1 MATNDATCVT
11 KVSSTTADAQSKA
24 KVIAYREVG
33 HSIASQFPT
42 IDFNPLPSLTNR
54 HVQTISG
61 VYLRTVDSYK
71 YVTVS
76 SAVELAQVSATSLVS
91 AFWTKDTDNS
101 AASAASARLSLNPDR
116 EGFYDERQR
125 FETPDGDFFDVD
137 FKYCDELS
145 WEIPSKG
152 TVVVLHGLQSNSQSS
167 LSVDMAT
174 AYINQGFDV
183 AFMNFRGCSGEMN
196 RKMAGYH
203 LGFTDD
209 LKQFLEH
216 LKIEREKEPNNSNSI
231 HASRP
236 VFLSGFSL
244 GSNVVL
250 KCLGELGETAHTE
263 YGIYGAAVC
272 GVPFDQE
279 RNINFVQAPG
289 FNRMVYMNFL
299 LRSLK
304 ERSLEQ
310 MQLFE
315 GSEEWEK
322 IDYEKV
328 VNAESISDI
337 ENAVLAPVYGF
348 QDNIDYYRQNRCLEF
363 LDSVAVPTLIIN
375 AADDPFF
382 DPDSDVFPWHKSSDF
397 NETSP
402 IRMKRTAHGGH
413 LGFMF
418 HQTASPSA
426 NESLVD
432 FASKERASWM
442 PAELSRFLD
451 FVDKNKEKLDKVS
464 LGVLED
470 SR

>member
-1 MATNDATCVT
+1 MATSDATVAD
-11 KVSSTTADAQSKA
+11 KVSSTATDSQSKA
-24 KVIAYREVG
+24 KTRAYREVG
-33 HSIASQFPT
+33 HSIASQFST
-42 IDFNPLPSLTNR
+42 TEFNPVPSLTNR

-61 VYLRTVDSYK
+61 VYLRTMDAYK
-71 YVTVS
+71 YVTAS
-76 SAVELAQVSATSLVS
+76 SVVELVQISATSLLS
-91 AFWTKDTDNS
+91 AFWNNNADTIS
-101 AASAASARLSLNPDR
+101 EAASTKLSLNPDR
-116 EGFYDERQR
+116 EGYYDERQR

-137 FKYCDELS
+137 FKFCDELS
-145 WEIPSKG
+145 RETSSKG

-183 AFMNFRGCSGEMN
+183 ACMNFRGCSGEMN

-209 LKQFLEH
+209 LKQFLAH
-216 LKIEREKEPNNSNSI
+216 LKIEREKEANNSNSI
-231 HASRP
+231 QASRP

-272 GVPFDQE
+272 GAPFDQE

-289 FNRMVYMNFL
+289 FNRLVYTSFL
-299 LRSLK
+299 LKSLR

-310 MQLFE
+310 MRLFQ
-315 GSEEWEK
+315 GSEDCQK
-322 IDYEKV
+322 IDYAKV
-328 VNAESISDI
+328 VSAESISDI

-348 QDNIDYYRQNRCLEF
+348 QDNIDYYRQNRCLDF

-382 DPDSDVFPWHKSSDF
+382 DPDPDIFPWEKSSDY

-418 HQTASPSA
+418 HQTLSPSA
-426 NESLVD
+426 SEGLVD
-432 FASKERASWM
+432 SVSKERASWM

-451 FVDKNKEKLDKVS
+451 FVGKNKEKLDRVS
-464 LGVLED
+464 LGILHD
-470 SR
+470 S